1 MAEDSDDYF
10 YYIVGYTSG
19 GTAYGTTWEEMGVD
33 SELPYEVKVRK
44 KYEK

>member
-19 GTAYGTTWEEMGVD
+19 GTAYELLGKKWELIQNYPM
-33 SELPYEVKVRK
+33 K
-44 KYEK
+44 